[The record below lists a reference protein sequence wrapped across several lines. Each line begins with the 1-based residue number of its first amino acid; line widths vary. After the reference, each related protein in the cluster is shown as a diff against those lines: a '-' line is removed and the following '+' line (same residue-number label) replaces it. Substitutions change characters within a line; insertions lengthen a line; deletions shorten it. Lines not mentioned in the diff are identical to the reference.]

1 MKGMA
6 TALKNSNSKNYK
18 AITMDL
24 TIPSPSALFAAI
36 IRNGKKRKKKG
47 DVYLSY
53 LQRGMQICSDNPK
66 DQSTLYHL
74 SIPAPVMT

>member
-36 IRNGKKRKKKG
+36 TRNGKKKKKKKWETC
-47 DVYLSY
+47 VPFLPPKRHAY
-53 LQRGMQICSDNPK
+53 MQ
-66 DQSTLYHL
+66 
-74 SIPAPVMT
+74 